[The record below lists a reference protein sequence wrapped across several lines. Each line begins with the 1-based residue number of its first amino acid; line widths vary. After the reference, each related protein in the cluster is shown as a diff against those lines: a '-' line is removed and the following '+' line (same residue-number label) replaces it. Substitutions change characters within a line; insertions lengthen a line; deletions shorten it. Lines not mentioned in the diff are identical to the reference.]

1 MKNVLYVTTVS
12 RTVNA
17 FLVPHIH
24 MLLDEGYQVDIAT
37 SIDKSVDESL
47 TNRGVH
53 VFNIPFARNPLHP
66 GNLKAFKELIKI
78 QGQKQYDIVH
88 VHTPVAS
95 LFGRLLK
102 LRYPKLKTIY
112 TAHGY
117 HFLKGG
123 PKIGWL
129 LYYPIERVMAKL
141 TDVTITINQEDYEIT
156 TKRLKPKKAYLMDG
170 VGLDLSHYKVLSPE
184 AICAKRQELG
194 LHPDDFIIIMIAEL
208 NENKNQIQLLK
219 AMERLKDKYPN
230 IKALLVGE
238 GLKLQEL
245 QQQATERGI
254 QKHVQFLGFRT
265 DITELI
271 NVSNIGVLL
280 SYREGLPRN
289 LMELMACG
297 RQMIGTNIRGCRDVI
312 CDDTVGCLV
321 EVGDDETL
329 AHEIERLYLKNDS
342 SFSLSPHLK
351 KYEMASV
358 LKELKMIYKG
368 V

>member
-1 MKNVLYVTTVS
+1 MKKVLYVTTVS

-37 SIDKSVDESL
+37 SIDKPIEESL
-47 TNRGVH
+47 KHRGVG

-66 GNLKAFKELIKI
+66 GNLKAFKELCRI
-78 QGQKQYDIVH
+78 QKKGGYDIVH

-102 LRYPKLKTIY
+102 LRDSHVKTIY

-123 PKIGWL
+123 SNVGWM
-129 LYYPIERVMAKL
+129 LYYPIEWMMAKL

-156 TKRLKPKKAYLMDG
+156 TKRLKPKQAYLMDG

-230 IKALLVGE
+230 IKALFVGE

-329 AHEIERLYLKNDS
+329 AHEIERLYLKNDL

-358 LKELKMIYKG
+358 LKELKMIYEG

>member
-1 MKNVLYVTTVS
+1 MKKVLYVTTVS

-17 FLVPHIH
+17 FLVPHIQ
-24 MLLDEGYQVDIAT
+24 MLLDEGYYVDIAT
-37 SIDKSVDESL
+37 SIDKPVDESL
-47 TNRGVH
+47 INQGVH

-66 GNLKAFKELIKI
+66 GNLKAFNELINI

-123 PKIGWL
+123 SKTGWM
-129 LYYPIERVMAKL
+129 LYYPIERVMAKF
-141 TDVTITINQEDYEIT
+141 TDVTITINQEDYDIT
-156 TKRLKPKKAYLMDG
+156 VKKLKPKKTYLMDG
-170 VGLDLSHYKVLSPE
+170 VGLDLSHYKVLSQE
-184 AICAKRQELG
+184 IILDKRQELG
-194 LHPDDFIIIMIAEL
+194 LSPNDFVIIMIAEL
-208 NENKNQIQLLK
+208 NENKNQIQLIK
-219 AMERLKDKYPN
+219 AIELLKDKYLN
-230 IKALLVGE
+230 IKVLFVGE
-238 GLKLQEL
+238 GLKLEEL
-245 QQQATERGI
+245 QRESIQRGV
-254 QKHVQFLGFRT
+254 QHHVQFLGFRT
-265 DITELI
+265 DIVELI

-297 RQMIGTNIRGCRDVI
+297 RQMIGTNIRGCRDII
-312 CDDTVGCLV
+312 CDDTVGRIV
-321 EVGDDETL
+321 EVGDDRAL
-329 AHEIERLYLKNDS
+329 AQEIETLYLKKDQD
-342 SFSLSPHLK
+342 FSLSPHLK
-351 KYEMASV
+351 KYEMSSV

-368 V
+368 E